1 MREYSKITPQFWLG
15 KTGKKLRGH
24 PESQIVAFYLLTTPH
39 ANMLGLYYLP
49 KMFIAHETG
58 MTLEGACKGLS
69 RCIEAGFCLYDEE
82 SEMVW
87 VIEMAI
93 HQIGELK
100 ASDNRCVGIQNEYDK
115 LPENLYFQ
123 DFYAKYSS
131 IFHMKKS
138 RGNISPSEA
147 PCKPLRSQEQEQEQE
162 QELNTNNNTRAS
174 FEKIETQGEYVAKP
188 VRELFNMTLDWKP
201 NQQTFSAIAMR
212 NGLPAE
218 YSDDRLAGFV
228 SYWQAE
234 PIELT
239 QGQWENKFATYLKRP
254 VPVPKDP
261 KPKSSPRNQQ
271 PQHDE
276 YIQPPLYVPKPKV
289 ENPATPEQIKEIMD
303 EMRRKIA
310 GGE

>member
-1 MREYSKITPQFWLG
+1 MARIRTIKPEFWTSESVVECSCSARLLLIGMLNFADDYGNLVNSPKRLKMQIFPADIIDTALLLDELIKHGLVIPYVVDGEKYLNIKGFRKHQVINKPSKSKIPLPSFDKNTDVVVEEECLS
-15 KTGKKLRGH
+15 TTVVV
-24 PESQIVAFYLLTTPH
+24 EEECLTEG
-39 ANMLGLYYLP
+39 N
-49 KMFIAHETG
+49 G
-58 MTLEGACKGLS
+58 MEW
-69 RCIEAGFCLYDEE
+69 I
-82 SEMVW
+82 
-87 VIEMAI
+87 
-93 HQIGELK
+93 
-100 ASDNRCVGIQNEYDK
+100 
-115 LPENLYFQ
+115 
-123 DFYAKYSS
+123 
-131 IFHMKKS
+131 
-138 RGNISPSEA
+138 
-147 PCKPLRSQEQEQEQE
+147 
-162 QELNTNNNTRAS
+162 NTNNNTRAS

-201 NQQTFSAIAMR
+201 NQQTFAAITMR
-212 NGLPAE
+212 NGLPSE

-254 VPVPKDP
+254 VLAPKET
-261 KPKSSPRNQQ
+261 KPKASPRNQQ

>member
-1 MREYSKITPQFWLG
+1 MSKYRKIDVRIWNDAKFRDLSHNAKLVFFFLLTHPNMTALGAMRSTLSGLAEELDFELEVFREAFREAFAKGMVKHDSKACLIALPNFIKYNQPESPNVVKAWVNSLDLLPECDLKNDVISLSANALKGYSK
-15 KTGKKLRGH
+15 
-24 PESQIVAFYLLTTPH
+24 AF
-39 ANMLGLYYLP
+39 
-49 KMFIAHETG
+49 
-58 MTLEGACKGLS
+58 
-69 RCIEAGFCLYDEE
+69 REA
-82 SEMVW
+82 
-87 VIEMAI
+87 
-93 HQIGELK
+93 
-100 ASDNRCVGIQNEYDK
+100 
-115 LPENLYFQ
+115 LPEAFLKTYP
-123 DFYAKYSS
+123 
-131 IFHMKKS
+131 KS
-138 RGNISPSEA
+138 MPN
-147 PCKPLRSQEQEQEQE
+147 QEQE

-212 NGLPAE
+212 NGLPVE

-254 VPVPKDP
+254 VLVPKEP
-261 KPKSSPRNQQ
+261 KPKSFPKNQQ
-271 PQHDE
+271 PQHDD

-289 ENPATPEQIKEIMD
+289 ENPATPEQIKVIMD

>member
-1 MREYSKITPQFWLG
+1 MARIRTIKPEFWTSESVVECSPTARLLLIGMLNFADDYGNLVNSPKRLKMQIFPADIIDTTTLLEELIKHGLVIPYSVDGEKYLNIKGFRKHQVINKPSKSKIPLPSFD
-15 KTGKKLRGH
+15 KNVDVVVN
-24 PESQIVAFYLLTTPH
+24 EECLTT
-39 ANMLGLYYLP
+39 
-49 KMFIAHETG
+49 TVVV
-58 MTLEGACKGLS
+58 
-69 RCIEAGFCLYDEE
+69 DEE
-82 SEMVW
+82 CLTEGKGR
-87 VIEMAI
+87 E
-93 HQIGELK
+93 
-100 ASDNRCVGIQNEYDK
+100 GI
-115 LPENLYFQ
+115 
-123 DFYAKYSS
+123 
-131 IFHMKKS
+131 
-138 RGNISPSEA
+138 
-147 PCKPLRSQEQEQEQE
+147 
-162 QELNTNNNTRAS
+162 NTNNNTRAS

-212 NGLPAE
+212 NGLSAE

-254 VPVPKDP
+254 VLVPKEP
-261 KPKSSPRNQQ
+261 KPKSSPKNHQ
-271 PQHDE
+271 PQHDD

-289 ENPATPEQIKEIMD
+289 ENPATPEQIKAIMD

>member
-1 MREYSKITPQFWLG
+1 MARIRTIKPEFWTSESVVECSCSARLLLIGMLNFADDYGNLVNSPKRLKMQIFPADIIDTAPLLDELIKHGLVIQYAVDGEKYLNIKGFRKHQVINKPSKSKIP
-15 KTGKKLRGH
+15 
-24 PESQIVAFYLLTTPH
+24 
-39 ANMLGLYYLP
+39 LP
-49 KMFIAHETG
+49 SFDKNTDVVV
-58 MTLEGACKGLS
+58 
-69 RCIEAGFCLYDEE
+69 DEE
-82 SEMVW
+82 CLSATVVVDE
-87 VIEMAI
+87 ECFTE
-93 HQIGELK
+93 GNGRE
-100 ASDNRCVGIQNEYDK
+100 GI
-115 LPENLYFQ
+115 
-123 DFYAKYSS
+123 
-131 IFHMKKS
+131 
-138 RGNISPSEA
+138 
-147 PCKPLRSQEQEQEQE
+147 
-162 QELNTNNNTRAS
+162 NTNNNTRAS

-201 NQQTFSAIAMR
+201 NQQTFAAITMR
-212 NGLPAE
+212 NGLSAE

-254 VPVPKDP
+254 VLAPKEP
-261 KPKSSPRNQQ
+261 KPKASPRNQQ

>member
-1 MREYSKITPQFWLG
+1 MSKYRKIDVRIWNDAKFRDLSHNAKLVFFFLLTHPNMTALGAMRSTLSGLAEELDFELEAFREAFREAFAKGMVKHDSKACLIALPNFIKYNQPESPNVVKAWVNSLDLLPECDLKNDVISLSANALKGYSK
-15 KTGKKLRGH
+15 
-24 PESQIVAFYLLTTPH
+24 AF
-39 ANMLGLYYLP
+39 
-49 KMFIAHETG
+49 
-58 MTLEGACKGLS
+58 
-69 RCIEAGFCLYDEE
+69 REA
-82 SEMVW
+82 
-87 VIEMAI
+87 
-93 HQIGELK
+93 
-100 ASDNRCVGIQNEYDK
+100 
-115 LPENLYFQ
+115 LPEAFLKTYP
-123 DFYAKYSS
+123 
-131 IFHMKKS
+131 KS
-138 RGNISPSEA
+138 MPN
-147 PCKPLRSQEQEQEQE
+147 QEQEQE
-162 QELNTNNNTRAS
+162 QELNTNNTRAS

-201 NQQTFSAIAMR
+201 NQQTFAAITMR
-212 NGLPAE
+212 NGLSAE

-254 VPVPKDP
+254 VLAPKEP
-261 KPKSSPRNQQ
+261 KPKASPRNQQ

>member
-1 MREYSKITPQFWLG
+1 MARIRTIKPEFWTSESVVECSCSARLLLIGMLNFADDYGNLVNSPKRLKMQIFPADIIDTALLLDELIKHGLVIPYVVDGEKYLNIKGFRKHQVINKPSKSKIPLPSFDKNTDVVVEEECLS
-15 KTGKKLRGH
+15 TTVVV
-24 PESQIVAFYLLTTPH
+24 EEECLTEG
-39 ANMLGLYYLP
+39 N
-49 KMFIAHETG
+49 G
-58 MTLEGACKGLS
+58 MEW
-69 RCIEAGFCLYDEE
+69 I
-82 SEMVW
+82 
-87 VIEMAI
+87 
-93 HQIGELK
+93 
-100 ASDNRCVGIQNEYDK
+100 
-115 LPENLYFQ
+115 
-123 DFYAKYSS
+123 
-131 IFHMKKS
+131 
-138 RGNISPSEA
+138 
-147 PCKPLRSQEQEQEQE
+147 
-162 QELNTNNNTRAS
+162 NTNNNTRAS

-239 QGQWENKFATYLKRP
+239 QGQWENKFAMYLKHP

>member
-1 MREYSKITPQFWLG
+1 MSKYRKIDVRIWNDAKFRDLSHNAKLVFFFLLTHPNMTALGAMRSTLSGLAEELDFELEAFREAFREAFAKGMVKHDSKACLIALPNFIKYNQPESPNVVKAWANSLDLLPECDLKNDVISLSANALKGYSK
-15 KTGKKLRGH
+15 
-24 PESQIVAFYLLTTPH
+24 AF
-39 ANMLGLYYLP
+39 
-49 KMFIAHETG
+49 
-58 MTLEGACKGLS
+58 
-69 RCIEAGFCLYDEE
+69 REA
-82 SEMVW
+82 
-87 VIEMAI
+87 
-93 HQIGELK
+93 
-100 ASDNRCVGIQNEYDK
+100 
-115 LPENLYFQ
+115 LPEAFLKTYP
-123 DFYAKYSS
+123 
-131 IFHMKKS
+131 KS
-138 RGNISPSEA
+138 MPN
-147 PCKPLRSQEQEQEQE
+147 QEQEQEQE
-162 QELNTNNNTRAS
+162 QELNTNNTRAS

-201 NQQTFSAIAMR
+201 NQQTFAAITMR
-212 NGLPAE
+212 NGLSAE

-254 VPVPKDP
+254 VLAPKEP
-261 KPKSSPRNQQ
+261 KPKASPRNQQ

>member
-1 MREYSKITPQFWLG
+1 MEQIKMARIRTIKPEFWTSESVVECSCSARLLLIGMLNFADDYGNLVNSPKRLKMQIFPADIIDTTTLLEELIKHGLVIPYSVDGEKYLNIKGFRKHQVINKPSKSKIPLPSFDNTIDVVVSEECS
-15 KTGKKLRGH
+15 TTTVVVS
-24 PESQIVAFYLLTTPH
+24 EECLT
-39 ANMLGLYYLP
+39 
-49 KMFIAHETG
+49 
-58 MTLEGACKGLS
+58 EGNG
-69 RCIEAGFCLYDEE
+69 RE
-82 SEMVW
+82 
-87 VIEMAI
+87 
-93 HQIGELK
+93 
-100 ASDNRCVGIQNEYDK
+100 GI
-115 LPENLYFQ
+115 
-123 DFYAKYSS
+123 
-131 IFHMKKS
+131 
-138 RGNISPSEA
+138 
-147 PCKPLRSQEQEQEQE
+147 
-162 QELNTNNNTRAS
+162 NTNNNTRAS

-212 NGLPAE
+212 NGLSAE

-254 VPVPKDP
+254 VLVPKEP
-261 KPKSSPRNQQ
+261 KPKSSPKNHQ
-271 PQHDE
+271 PQHDD

-289 ENPATPEQIKEIMD
+289 ENPATPEQIKAIMD

>member
-1 MREYSKITPQFWLG
+1 MARIRTIKPEFWTSESVVECSCTARLLLIGMLNFADDYGNLVNSPKRLKMQIFPADIIDTTPLLDELIKHGLIIPYLVDGEKYLNIKGFRKHQVINKPSKSKIP
-15 KTGKKLRGH
+15 
-24 PESQIVAFYLLTTPH
+24 
-39 ANMLGLYYLP
+39 LP
-49 KMFIAHETG
+49 SFDTDNTAVV
-58 MTLEGACKGLS
+58 
-69 RCIEAGFCLYDEE
+69 DEE
-82 SEMVW
+82 CLSATVVVDE
-87 VIEMAI
+87 ECLTE
-93 HQIGELK
+93 GKGRE
-100 ASDNRCVGIQNEYDK
+100 GI
-115 LPENLYFQ
+115 
-123 DFYAKYSS
+123 
-131 IFHMKKS
+131 
-138 RGNISPSEA
+138 
-147 PCKPLRSQEQEQEQE
+147 
-162 QELNTNNNTRAS
+162 NTNNNTRAS
-174 FEKIETQGEYVAKP
+174 FEKIETQGEYIAKP

-212 NGLPAE
+212 NGLSAE

-254 VPVPKDP
+254 VLAPKEP

-276 YIQPPLYVPKPKV
+276 YIPPPLYVPKPKV
-289 ENPATPEQIKEIMD
+289 ENPATREQIKVIMD